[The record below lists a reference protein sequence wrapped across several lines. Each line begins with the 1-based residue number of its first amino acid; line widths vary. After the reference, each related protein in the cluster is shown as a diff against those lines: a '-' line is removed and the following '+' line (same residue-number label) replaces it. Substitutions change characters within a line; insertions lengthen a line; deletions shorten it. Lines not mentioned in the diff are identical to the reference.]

1 MDWLLSWLQTQL
13 TFGQACRFILTCLV
27 FDVVWCFVLAG
38 LFHFLKIKIS
48 KRTAHFRRSEILRWS
63 FPFRLFRAV
72 TIEEVLFRFF
82 PLTVA
87 LSVWGA
93 TWPTVMIA
101 FLSSIIFGWIHGNI
115 YNVLIQGVGGLIFCF
130 IFLKCGGFSHHH
142 VQALF
147 FSIAAHYLFNSLIA
161 LIVVLTESSHRE
173 QNENL

>member
-1 MDWLLSWLQTQL
+1 MDWLLGWLQTQL
-13 TFGQACRFILTCLV
+13 TLGQACYFVLICLV
-27 FDVVWCFVLAG
+27 FDVVWCFVLASI
-38 LFHFLKIKIS
+38 FHFLKIKIS
-48 KRTAHFRRSEILRWS
+48 KRTARFKRSAILRWS

-72 TIEEVLFRFF
+72 AIEEILFRFF

-87 LSVWGA
+87 IQIWGA

-101 FLSSIIFGWIHGNI
+101 FFSSILFGWIHGNI

-130 IFLKCGGFSHHH
+130 IFLKCGGFDHRL

-161 LIVVLTESSHRE
+161 LIVVLTESSPQK
-173 QNENL
+173 QNEAL